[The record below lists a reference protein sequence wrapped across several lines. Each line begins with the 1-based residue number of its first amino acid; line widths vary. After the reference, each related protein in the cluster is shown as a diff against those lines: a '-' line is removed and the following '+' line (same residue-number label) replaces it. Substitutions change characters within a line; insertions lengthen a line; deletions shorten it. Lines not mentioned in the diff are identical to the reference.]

1 MPPACGMRL
10 RTSNVSSRPL
20 PNFDPTSNGHRLVKS
35 SGTSEPGGGGVV
47 LLAIVSAFTGLSL
60 LAGATAGA
68 VVAAI
73 LGLKGSAFITP
84 VAIGSG
90 VAAGV
95 GVWLGVRISERFA
108 SRSANKGRL
117 WPTVGGLAGL
127 VAAVAMA
134 SRGLGPWA
142 PFVVILL
149 PGLGALLGDT
159 SAGRRAARQGSRS
172 SRKIEA

>member
-1 MPPACGMRL
+1 M
-10 RTSNVSSRPL
+10 

-35 SGTSEPGGGGVV
+35 SSTSEPGSAGVV

-60 LAGATAGA
+60 LTGATAGA
-68 VVAAI
+68 LVAAI
-73 LGLKGSAFITP
+73 LRLKGSAFITP

-95 GVWLGVRISERFA
+95 GVWLGVRVSERFA
-108 SRSANKGRL
+108 RRSANAGRL

-127 VAAVAMA
+127 VAAVAIA

-159 SAGRRAARQGSRS
+159 SAGRRAARQGSRTR
-172 SRKIEA
+172 RKIGA